1 MCYLFGAHLS
11 CKPQVRKSKWR
22 LIGFV
27 KKEISME
34 SLVMS
39 PSLCK
44 SPFIRHMNLETRA
57 LVDDGCTGKRSPPI
71 GPVWASCQI

>member
-1 MCYLFGAHLS
+1 MCYLFGEHLS
-11 CKPQVRKSKWR
+11 SKPQVRKSKWR

-44 SPFIRHMNLETRA
+44 SPFIRDMNLETRA
-57 LVDDGCTGKRSPPI
+57 LIDDGCTGKRSPPI
-71 GPVWASCQI
+71 GLVWASCQI